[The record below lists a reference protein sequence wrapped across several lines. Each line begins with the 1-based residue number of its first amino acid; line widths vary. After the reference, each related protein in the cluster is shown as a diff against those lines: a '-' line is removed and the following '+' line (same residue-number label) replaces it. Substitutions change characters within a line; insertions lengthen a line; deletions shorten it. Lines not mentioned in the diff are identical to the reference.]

1 VTAPDPGFAALVR
14 WTVLGVLVP
23 GTGLIVAGRRAL
35 GRLVLGAALLAATAA
50 GAFLLLGDPARTAT
64 RIGTSDRHLLAVAVG
79 LGVGAALWTALV
91 LGTHG
96 SLRRGTHLDRAQRA
110 LSTALA
116 AALVVAGAL
125 PALQG
130 GRYALITR
138 DTLSTV
144 FAEETTAIT
153 TGARRPEVAQEDPW
167 ASIPRVNVLLI
178 GSDAGANRD
187 GVRPDTLIVASIDT
201 RTGRTVLVSLPRNLE
216 NVPLP
221 PGPPMAAQYPN
232 GYRCVR
238 DGARACLL
246 NAIWSEAAS
255 GPQEW
260 FRANGIT
267 DPGLWTTAH
276 AVQEVTGLQIDKY
289 VMLDLAGFR
298 RFVDALEGVTVTVDR
313 PYPIGGRVVN
323 GRQVGVKGYLEP
335 GRRKLDGYEAMWFA
349 RSRSDSDDYSRMRR
363 QRCVIAAIVAE
374 ASPQKMARRFPSVA
388 AVAKDSIRTDIAQR
402 ELQAWVDLSLKVK
415 AGGVRSLTF
424 TNSVVNPADPDFDR
438 MRSLVAAALEPPP
451 PPRPTVT
458 ARPTR
463 TPAPTPGGPTPRPT
477 PSDPAQ
483 AVDVASVCG

>member
-1 VTAPDPGFAALVR
+1 MR
-14 WTVLGVLVP
+14 WTVLGVLLP
-23 GTGLIVAGRRAL
+23 GTGLIVAGRRGL
-35 GRLVLGAALLAATAA
+35 GRLVLGAVLLVAAA
-50 GAFLLLGDPARTAT
+50 GIAFVLVGDPVRTAT
-64 RIGTSDRHLLAVAVG
+64 RIGTSDRDLLAVATG
-79 LGVGAALWTALV
+79 LGVAAALWTVLV
-91 LGTHG
+91 LGTHR
-96 SLRRGTHLDRAQRA
+96 SLRRGTHLGRAQRA
-110 LSTALA
+110 LSTVLA
-116 AALVVAGAL
+116 GALVVAGAL

-144 FAEETTAIT
+144 FAEDTTAIT
-153 TGARRPEVAQEDPW
+153 AGARRPEVAQEDPW

-221 PGPPMAAQYPN
+221 PGPPMAEQYPN

-238 DGARACLL
+238 NGVRECLL
-246 NAIWSEAAS
+246 NAIWSEAAA

-260 FRANGIT
+260 FKANGIA

-276 AVQEVTGLQIDKY
+276 AVQGITGLQIDKY

-298 RFVDALEGVTVTVDR
+298 RFVDALEGVTVNVDR

-323 GRQVGVKGYLEP
+323 GRQVGVKDYLER
-335 GRRKLDGYEAMWFA
+335 GRRKLNGYEAMWFA
-349 RSRSDSDDYSRMRR
+349 RSRSDSDDWSRMRR

-374 ASPQKMARRFPSVA
+374 ASPQTMARRFPSVA

-438 MRSLVAAALEPPP
+438 MRSLVAAALEPPS
-451 PPRPTVT
+451 PRSPTAT

-463 TPAPTPGGPTPRPT
+463 TPAPTPGRPTPRPT

>member
-1 VTAPDPGFAALVR
+1 
-14 WTVLGVLVP
+14 VLVP

-35 GRLVLGAALLAATAA
+35 GRLVLGAAVLAVVAA
-50 GAFLLLGDPARTAT
+50 GAFVLLGDPLRTAT
-64 RIGTSDRHLLAVAVG
+64 RIGTSDRDLLTVAVA
-79 LGVGAALWTALV
+79 LGIAAALWTALV
-91 LGTHG
+91 LGTHR
-96 SLRRGTHLDRAQRA
+96 SLRRGTHLGRAQRV
-110 LSTALA
+110 LSTVLA
-116 AALVVAGAL
+116 GALVVAGAL
-125 PALQG
+125 PAAQG
-130 GRYALITR
+130 SRYALITR

-144 FAEETTAIT
+144 FAEEPTSIT

-167 ASIPRVNVLLI
+167 ASVPRVNVLLI

-187 GVRPDTLIVASIDT
+187 GLRPDTLIVASIDT

-221 PGPPMAAQYPN
+221 PGPPMAEQYPN
-232 GYRCVR
+232 GYRCIRNGVR
-238 DGARACLL
+238 ECLL
-246 NAIWSEAAS
+246 NAIWSEAAA

-260 FRANGIT
+260 FKANGIA

-276 AVQEVTGLQIDKY
+276 AVQNITGLQIDKY

-298 RFVDALEGVTVTVDR
+298 SFVDALKGVTVTVDR
-313 PYPIGGRVVN
+313 RYPIGGRLVN
-323 GRQVGVKGYLEP
+323 GRQVGVKDYLEP
-335 GRRKLDGYEAMWFA
+335 GRRKLNGYEVMWFA

-374 ASPQKMARRFPSVA
+374 ASPQTMARQFPAIAS
-388 AVAKDSIRTDIAQR
+388 VAKDSIRTDIAQR
-402 ELQAWVDLSLKVK
+402 ELQAWVDLSLKVR

-424 TNSVVNPADPDFDR
+424 TNSVVNPADPDYDR

-451 PPRPTVT
+451 APRPTAT

-463 TPAPTPGGPTPRPT
+463 TPVPTPGRPTPRPT
-477 PSDPAQ
+477 PSDAAQ